1 MTSNNPLG
9 PFTFQGTCLNNP
21 GDFFRTVGNNHH
33 TIVNFK
39 NQHYVFYHAEW
50 LNKEAYGEQLGYR
63 TTHVDVMPVNGDNFG
78 NAQGTL
84 TGVKQLED
92 VDPYELN
99 HFYTSAWQAG
109 IDVYG
114 LGDTATFYNRGDW
127 TGVSGVNFSKGA
139 KSISVNGGSAKGAT
153 VRVSTGSPSGQVIG
167 YITIPATGD
176 NYKYTDVV
184 ADISGV
190 TGKQDLFFVAS
201 GDVVLNNYKFSP

>member
-33 TIVNFK
+33 TVVNFK

-92 VDPYELN
+92 VDHIN
-99 HFYTSAWQAG
+99 
-109 IDVYG
+109 
-114 LGDTATFYNRGDW
+114 
-127 TGVSGVNFSKGA
+127 
-139 KSISVNGGSAKGAT
+139 
-153 VRVSTGSPSGQVIG
+153 
-167 YITIPATGD
+167 
-176 NYKYTDVV
+176 
-184 ADISGV
+184 
-190 TGKQDLFFVAS
+190 
-201 GDVVLNNYKFSP
+201 